1 MNIYVMIAANF
12 NCDRLAVP
20 PFIHSSK
27 LGRTAATWLALLAI
41 VAQLLLPFA
50 HAAAM
55 DAGVKLAWCGTGKA
69 PVLGADLAGS
79 QDNGNAKII
88 VKCAICSVAS
98 LHAIAPPPA
107 PFSLP
112 VFKPAQYAPWVAA
125 QDVISPVSYAIP
137 PPPRGPPL
145 IS

>member
-1 MNIYVMIAANF
+1 MIAANF
-12 NCDRLAVP
+12 ICALYSVNLPLFLRRKLAPWFAV
-20 PFIHSSK
+20 
-27 LGRTAATWLALLAI
+27 LAM

-55 DAGVKLAWCGTGKA
+55 DAGVPLAWCGTGQA
-69 PVLGADLAGS
+69 PSVN
-79 QDNGNAKII
+79 QDSSLSSSDAKII

-107 PFSLP
+107 QISLP
-112 VFKPAQYAPWVAA
+112 LLIPVGH
-125 QDVISPVSYAIP
+125 SPILRLTESFSVDSYAIP

-145 IS
+145 SS

>member
-1 MNIYVMIAANF
+1 M
-12 NCDRLAVP
+12 P
-20 PFIHSSK
+20 PFIHSTK
-27 LGRTAATWLALLAI
+27 LGRFAATWLALLAI

-69 PVLGADLAGS
+69 PMLGADLASS
-79 QDNGNAKII
+79 QDSGDAKII
-88 VKCAICSVAS
+88 VKCAICSLAG

-107 PFSLP
+107 PLSLP
-112 VFKPAQYAPWVAA
+112 VLKPAQYAPQIVV
-125 QDVISPVSYAIP
+125 QDFISPVSYAIP
-137 PPPRGPPL
+137 PPPRGPPQ